1 MPEDK
6 QYSLPHLKALVERM
20 GKPLD
25 GLLGVIAPEVRPL
38 VTIEQFFKGAN
49 GFASLWSNNGG
60 APAGLNEITFW
71 QTLRDRDD
79 VWDVLFSVTQL
90 EFMKEPFDAP
100 WAWVHADHVV
110 IITSAKP
117 DDVLSWFPE
126 GLVPE
131 FVNDQWSEDGEFGE
145 RVFVPS
151 TMKPLWFWY
160 D

>member
-1 MPEDK
+1 MSKKEP
-6 QYSLPHLKALVERM
+6 YSLPHLKMLVERM
-20 GKPLD
+20 GAPKP

-38 VTIEQFFKGAN
+38 VTIEQYFKGAN
-49 GFASLWSNNGG
+49 GRASLWDNNGG
-60 APAGLNEITFW
+60 PPAGLDETTFW
-71 QTLRDRDD
+71 KSLRDRED
-79 VWDVLFSVTQL
+79 VWDVLISITQL

-110 IITSAKP
+110 IITSAQP
-117 DDVLSWFPE
+117 DEVLSWFPE
-126 GLVPE
+126 GRVPE
-131 FVNDQWSEDGEFGE
+131 LVNDQWTDTGEFSE